1 MIQARIIKYGT
12 ADYDKMVALRY
23 KILRE
28 PLGLTFSA
36 EYLEKEKEDMLCVC
50 ENEGQIV
57 GCCILTPIDKTVVQ
71 LRQMAVDDSVQKKG
85 IGAEL
90 LLFAEESAEEN
101 GFDKIVLHARK
112 VAIGF
117 YLKYNYGIVGDE
129 FEEVGIPHFEMQK
142 IL

>member
-1 MIQARIIKYGT
+1 MRFH
-12 ADYDKMVALRY
+12 
-23 KILRE
+23 
-28 PLGLTFSA
+28 TFSA
-36 EYLEKEKEDMLCVC
+36 EYLEKEKEDILCVC

-57 GCCILTPIDKTVVQ
+57 GCCILTPIDKNIVQ
-71 LRQMAVDDSVQKKG
+71 LRQMAVEDSTQKKG
-85 IGAEL
+85 IGAKL
-90 LLFAEESAEEN
+90 LLFAEESAKEN

-117 YLKYNYGIVGDE
+117 YLKYNYDIVGDE

>member
-1 MIQARIIKYGT
+1 MIQTRIIKYGT

-23 KILRE
+23 KILRA
-28 PLGLTFSA
+28 PLELTFSA
-36 EYLEKEKEDMLCVC
+36 EYLEKEKEDILCVC

-85 IGAEL
+85 IGARL
-90 LLFAEESAEEN
+90 LLFAEESAKEN

-117 YLKYNYGIVGDE
+117 YLKYNYDIVGDE

>member
-1 MIQARIIKYGT
+1 MIQTRIIKYGT

-23 KILRE
+23 KILRA

-36 EYLEKEKEDMLCVC
+36 EYLEKEKEDILCVC

-57 GCCILTPIDKTVVQ
+57 GCCILTPADKTVVQ

-85 IGAEL
+85 IGAKL
-90 LLFAEESAEEN
+90 LLFAEESAKEN

-117 YLKYNYGIVGDE
+117 YLKYNYDIVGDE

>member
-36 EYLEKEKEDMLCVC
+36 GYLEKEKEDMLCVC

-57 GCCILTPIDKTVVQ
+57 GCCILTPVDKFVVQ
-71 LRQMAVDDSVQKKG
+71 LRQMAVDDSVQKKR
-85 IGAEL
+85 IGARL
-90 LLFAEESAEEN
+90 LLFAEESAKEI

-117 YLKYNYGIVGDE
+117 YLKYNYDIVGDE

>member
-36 EYLEKEKEDMLCVC
+36 GYLEKEKEDMLCVC

-71 LRQMAVDDSVQKKG
+71 LRQMAVDHSVQKKG

-90 LLFAEESAEEN
+90 LLFAEESAKEN

-117 YLKYNYGIVGDE
+117 YLQYNYGIVGDE
-129 FEEVGIPHFEMQK
+129 FEEVGILHFEMQK

>member
-36 EYLEKEKEDMLCVC
+36 EYLEKEKEDMLYVC

-57 GCCILTPIDKTVVQ
+57 GCCILTPIDKNIVQ
-71 LRQMAVDDSVQKKG
+71 LRQMAVEDSTQKKG
-85 IGAEL
+85 IGAKL
-90 LLFAEESAEEN
+90 LLFAEESAKAN

>member
-23 KILRE
+23 KILRA

-36 EYLEKEKEDMLCVC
+36 EYLEKEKENILCVC

-57 GCCILTPIDKTVVQ
+57 GCCILTPADKKVVQ

-85 IGAEL
+85 IGAKL
-90 LLFAEESAEEN
+90 LLFAEESAKEN

-117 YLKYNYGIVGDE
+117 YLKYNYDIVGDE

>member
-12 ADYDKMVALRY
+12 SGYDKMVALRY
-23 KILRE
+23 KILRA

-36 EYLEKEKEDMLCVC
+36 EYLLCVC

-85 IGAEL
+85 IGAKL
-90 LLFAEESAEEN
+90 LLFAEESAKEN

-117 YLKYNYGIVGDE
+117 YLKYNYDIVGDE

>member
-1 MIQARIIKYGT
+1 MIQTRIIKYGT

-23 KILRE
+23 KILRA
-28 PLGLTFSA
+28 PLELTFSA
-36 EYLEKEKEDMLCVC
+36 EYLEKEKEDILCVC

-85 IGAEL
+85 IGAKL
-90 LLFAEESAEEN
+90 LLFAEESSKEN

-117 YLKYNYGIVGDE
+117 YLKYNYDIVGDE

>member
-117 YLKYNYGIVGDE
+117 YLKYNYDIVGDE

>member
-23 KILRE
+23 KILRA
-28 PLGLTFSA
+28 PLGLTFSV

-50 ENEGQIV
+50 KNEGQIV
-57 GCCILTPIDKTVVQ
+57 GCCILTPIDKNIVQ
-71 LRQMAVDDSVQKKG
+71 LRQMAVEDSTQKKG
-85 IGAEL
+85 IGAKL
-90 LLFAEESAEEN
+90 LLFAEESAKEN

>member
-23 KILRE
+23 KILRA

-57 GCCILTPIDKTVVQ
+57 GCCILAPIDKNIVQ

-85 IGAEL
+85 IGAKL
-90 LLFAEESAEEN
+90 LLFAEESAKKN

>member
-12 ADYDKMVALRY
+12 ADYDRMVALRY

-36 EYLEKEKEDMLCVC
+36 EYLEKENEDTLCVC
-50 ENEGQIV
+50 ENEGKIV
-57 GCCILTPIDKTVVQ
+57 GCCILTPVDKSVVQ

-85 IGAEL
+85 VGGKL
-90 LLFAEESAEEN
+90 LLFAEESAKEN

-117 YLKYNYGIVGDE
+117 YLKYNYGIVGNE

>member
-36 EYLEKEKEDMLCVC
+36 GYLEKEKEDMLCVC

-71 LRQMAVDDSVQKKG
+71 LRQMAVDHSVQKKG

-90 LLFAEESAEEN
+90 LLFAEESAKEN

-117 YLKYNYGIVGDE
+117 YLKYNYDIVGDE

>member
-50 ENEGQIV
+50 EKEGQIV

-71 LRQMAVDDSVQKKG
+71 LRQMAVEDSTQKKG
-85 IGAEL
+85 IGSKL
-90 LLFAEESAEEN
+90 LLFAEESAKEI

-117 YLKYNYGIVGDE
+117 YLKYNYDIVGDE

>member
-1 MIQARIIKYGT
+1 MIQTRIIKYGT

-23 KILRE
+23 KILRA
-28 PLGLTFSA
+28 PLELTFSA
-36 EYLEKEKEDMLCVC
+36 EYLEKEKEDILCVC

-85 IGAEL
+85 IGAKL
-90 LLFAEESAEEN
+90 LLFAEESAKEN

-117 YLKYNYGIVGDE
+117 YLKYNYDIVGDE

>member
-23 KILRE
+23 KILRA

-36 EYLEKEKEDMLCVC
+36 EYLEKEKEDILCVC

-57 GCCILTPIDKTVVQ
+57 GCCILTPVDKFVVQ
-71 LRQMAVDDSVQKKG
+71 LRQMAVDDSVQKKR
-85 IGAEL
+85 IGARL
-90 LLFAEESAEEN
+90 LLFAEESAKEI

-117 YLKYNYGIVGDE
+117 YLKYNYDIVGDE

>member
-1 MIQARIIKYGT
+1 MIQARIIEYGT
-12 ADYDKMVALRY
+12 SDYDKMVALRY
-23 KILRE
+23 KILRA

-57 GCCILTPIDKTVVQ
+57 GCCILTPIDKNIVQ
-71 LRQMAVDDSVQKKG
+71 LRQMAVEDSTQKKG
-85 IGAEL
+85 IGAKL
-90 LLFAEESAEEN
+90 LLFAEESAKEN

-112 VAIGF
+112 FAIGF

>member
-1 MIQARIIKYGT
+1 MIRARIIKYGT

-23 KILRE
+23 KILRA

-57 GCCILTPIDKTVVQ
+57 GCCILTPIDKNIVQ
-71 LRQMAVDDSVQKKG
+71 LRQMAVEDSTQKKG
-85 IGAEL
+85 IGSKL
-90 LLFAEESAEEN
+90 LLFAEESAKEN

-117 YLKYNYGIVGDE
+117 YLKYNYGIAGDE

>member
-12 ADYDKMVALRY
+12 ADYHKMVALRY
-23 KILRE
+23 KILRA

-36 EYLEKEKEDMLCVC
+36 EYLEKEKEDMLYVC
-50 ENEGQIV
+50 ENEEQIV
-57 GCCILTPIDKTVVQ
+57 GCCILTPIDKKVVQ

-85 IGAEL
+85 IGSKL
-90 LLFAEESAEEN
+90 LLFTEESAKAN

>member
-12 ADYDKMVALRY
+12 SDYDKMVALRY
-23 KILRE
+23 KILRA

-36 EYLEKEKEDMLCVC
+36 GYLEKDKEDMLCVC

-57 GCCILTPIDKTVVQ
+57 GCCILTPIDKNVVQ

-85 IGAEL
+85 IGAKL
-90 LLFAEESAEEN
+90 LLFAEESAKGN

-117 YLKYNYGIVGDE
+117 YLKYNYDIVGHE

>member
-50 ENEGQIV
+50 EKEGQIV

-117 YLKYNYGIVGDE
+117 YLRYNYGIVGDE

>member
-12 ADYDKMVALRY
+12 SDYDKMVALRY
-23 KILRE
+23 KILRA

-36 EYLEKEKEDMLCVC
+36 EYLEKEKENMLCVC

-57 GCCILTPIDKTVVQ
+57 GCCILKPIDKNIVQ

-85 IGAEL
+85 IGAKL
-90 LLFAEESAEEN
+90 LLFAEESAKAN